1 MRKIFKK
8 EKMLAFLLSTTMLF
22 NMSGIAMAAETDAGK
37 VKAAQAQTQEQNK
50 VIEISSEEQ
59 LRKMADNL
67 SGDYVLTKSITLKK
81 KWQPIGDKKNPFTGT
96 LDGKGHVIRDMDIC
110 LSDSKE
116 SGYAGL
122 FGVMDSACVKN
133 LALEDIN
140 ITSAAR
146 NGAYIGGIA
155 GKMDNSTVSDVYVS
169 GNITGQN
176 VQNETI
182 GGIAG
187 AIFQNKVTSEEN
199 ISLERA
205 ISRININFAQKGDT
219 GLLAGWV
226 SGLEY
231 IQHCYTD
238 SKKLSMFGTGVKWG
252 QNRVLLKQA
261 FLSENNFYGFDFKDT
276 WEMTKQGPKLCRQVE
291 DDTLEFYKEKFS
303 YATEETTKKKVI
315 QEKEKQGTTD
325 KQNTE
330 INQKKETTQKSDTNI
345 LDTIKKQI
353 SNYSTALT
361 RATSDITSGDFT
373 YQLSGND
380 AQITSYK
387 GSGGNVTIP
396 ETIDGHTVTTIKY
409 NAFKNNA
416 NITGITLP
424 KTIKEVGYSAF
435 ENCTGLKSFRMNYNG
450 TVEYKAEIGNAAFRG
465 CTSLTDVSLSEN
477 VTSIGSM
484 AFSGCTS
491 LETLNLP
498 ERVESLGR
506 CLIEKTAISSI
517 TIPKNVKYSTNV
529 SSSYGVLVNV
539 NTLKT
544 VTFEEGMEAIPS
556 CIMASGSYTSYID
569 KIILPSQLKKIGSSA
584 FYNCGKITQMEVP
597 KTITEIG
604 GSAFEN
610 CTGLKSFRMNYN
622 GTVEYKAEIGNAAF
636 RGCTS
641 LTDVSL
647 SENVTSIG
655 SMAFSGCTSLE
666 TLNLPERVESLGRCL
681 IGKTAISSIT
691 IPKNVKYSA
700 DANSSSGV
708 LANVKALKTVTF
720 EQGMKA
726 IPSYIMASGGYTSY
740 IEKVIIPDTVT
751 SIGSHAFYKCDN
763 ITIYGYKNSYA
774 ETYANENDIPFVSVA
789 IAKNATAQD
798 VLSKID
804 LKKLLSKTS
813 LGSTTINGPEVTVAG
828 KTFPVFSFNAG
839 GDLNLGEHLQAKVD
853 MKTKTVQILIGLDDF
868 KGSADLD
875 ADINSN
881 NYWKE
886 SYAQVKSLYKGV
898 RGANA
903 STDKLYH
910 GFQKLRGKL
919 RKTQCKIGVN
929 AEAEAVGYVEFSF
942 ASGEM
947 MSKSGGLVMKASIGY
962 EETQHF
968 PPCPALYVVF
978 GLNAQFGSELKLERI
993 KEMQYAPSIDANIN
1007 LAATVGVGAG
1017 VKKAS
1022 TYAEVGVTG
1031 NLDIGIHLPESSLEK
1046 ALNVG
1051 ADVEVYFNSKAFGF
1065 DGPSY
1070 GPKKLGSVQIYPRNR
1085 RSRMKLHS
1093 AAIDSY
1099 DWSDATPMQRNYLK
1113 KSNTRLRSRA
1123 VTKIQKDSQFNKS
1136 NVYPY
1141 NAAQIVSLKNGK
1153 EFLFWIDD
1161 DGTKENVNKTSLMYS
1176 IKDEDSWSEPQKLA
1190 ETGGANDYPYV
1201 YSDGNR
1207 IAVVWQKA
1215 DKMGTDA
1222 TLPQILKTVEL
1233 YEIVYENGQ
1242 FGTAKRI
1249 TSANTTYEM
1258 MQKVAMNGNETAVVW
1273 VENSTNDPFQ
1283 SSGKNTVK
1291 LSVKKGGSWTQKT
1304 IASNVDTVKNIALA
1318 YVSGEPVIIY
1328 ETGDEST
1335 TTIHYEKGSTKKTYT
1350 GQGVQIENGVMY
1362 YSDGQTIKS
1371 YDILTGYEESTGLPA
1386 MNDFTVVD
1394 NGRTKAV
1401 YTTIADGYKSELAV
1415 YSFDTSVGKW
1425 NEQAMVTDDQKY
1437 IRNYSVALDA
1447 QNNPIIALNAVTVN
1461 ENADDIYGDSTLMV
1475 LKQNQNVDIALTE
1488 NISYEESLV
1497 KPNGK
1502 LPIYFEVKN
1511 KGTQPVT
1518 SFTAKL
1524 SDSSGNVLTSQKI
1537 ACYIDAGSTEMAQ
1550 VIYNLPANITRH
1562 KVNLEIEAEG
1572 EDKLSD
1578 NSKEISVGYADLS
1591 LESVYLSGKR
1601 TEAYLEGTVENAGY
1615 DTAKNVKVNFY
1626 FEEEETPFKTV
1637 NAQTLSAGSQN
1648 SFKVA
1653 IPEKYME
1660 IAPLAG
1666 GNNIHIEVASDTD
1679 ELQYENNE
1687 KDFLI
1692 LSPEEQRIALNAVS
1706 LQLKEQESTTLK
1718 VTYCDEGISEEDI
1731 IWGTSDDKVVT
1742 VDKNGKVTAL
1752 QAGKATITAN
1762 MNGVKAECE
1771 VTVWNLQ
1778 EETVQEVLLNV
1789 NSMRIKSGERQV
1801 LNASI
1806 LPESVKNSQFTWK
1819 SADESIATVS
1829 SLGRVTGISAG
1840 ETTITVTT
1848 ADGYHFAE
1856 CHVTVY
1862 QEVKQIYKVFFEG
1875 GQGATGQNPSV
1886 ITGITG
1892 DTITLPE
1899 NPYSKS
1905 GMVFEGWNDGSTTYK
1920 EGVSYKIGYSDV
1932 VFTAQWRNEE
1942 KAEYTITASAGQNG
1956 TITPSGNVK
1965 VKEGES
1971 QSFSITPAQGYI
1983 IEKVLVDGENIGAKT
1998 SYIFENVT
2006 KEHTISAIFKKKVN
2020 NIDVPIVPD
2029 IPRINKVKKIYL
2041 NGLSTKIAAGKKLK
2055 LTAIILPAN
2064 ATNKKLLWK
2073 SSNQKAATVTKSG
2086 VVTLPKKGAGKKA
2099 TITAMALDG
2108 SGVYAIWKVTSMSGI
2123 VKSIKLTGAKK
2134 VKAGKKVKVKAQIKA
2149 TKKANKKLNW
2159 TSSNIKYATV
2169 TKNGAVK
2176 TKKAGKGKKVKITAA
2191 ATDGSGKK
2199 AAITIKM
2206 K

>member
-1 MRKIFKK
+1 
-8 EKMLAFLLSTTMLF
+8 
-22 NMSGIAMAAETDAGK
+22 
-37 VKAAQAQTQEQNK
+37 
-50 VIEISSEEQ
+50 
-59 LRKMADNL
+59 
-67 SGDYVLTKSITLKK
+67 
-81 KWQPIGDKKNPFTGT
+81 
-96 LDGKGHVIRDMDIC
+96 
-110 LSDSKE
+110 
-116 SGYAGL
+116 
-122 FGVMDSACVKN
+122 
-133 LALEDIN
+133 
-140 ITSAAR
+140 
-146 NGAYIGGIA
+146 
-155 GKMDNSTVSDVYVS
+155 
-169 GNITGQN
+169 
-176 VQNETI
+176 
-182 GGIAG
+182 
-187 AIFQNKVTSEEN
+187 
-199 ISLERA
+199 
-205 ISRININFAQKGDT
+205 
-219 GLLAGWV
+219 
-226 SGLEY
+226 
-231 IQHCYTD
+231 
-238 SKKLSMFGTGVKWG
+238 
-252 QNRVLLKQA
+252 
-261 FLSENNFYGFDFKDT
+261 
-276 WEMTKQGPKLCRQVE
+276 
-291 DDTLEFYKEKFS
+291 
-303 YATEETTKKKVI
+303 
-315 QEKEKQGTTD
+315 
-325 KQNTE
+325 
-330 INQKKETTQKSDTNI
+330 
-345 LDTIKKQI
+345 
-353 SNYSTALT
+353 
-361 RATSDITSGDFT
+361 
-373 YQLSGND
+373 
-380 AQITSYK
+380 
-387 GSGGNVTIP
+387 
-396 ETIDGHTVTTIKY
+396 
-409 NAFKNNA
+409 
-416 NITGITLP
+416 
-424 KTIKEVGYSAF
+424 
-435 ENCTGLKSFRMNYNG
+435 MNYND
-450 TVEYKAEIGNAAFRG
+450 TVEYKAKIGSAAFRG
-465 CTSLTDVSLSEN
+465 CTSLTEVSLSEN
-477 VTSIGSM
+477 VTSIGSY
-484 AFSGCTS
+484 AFSGDAA
-491 LETLNLP
+491 LKGLNLP
-498 ERVESLGR
+498 ESVESLGNH
-506 CLIEKTAISSI
+506 LIQNTAISSI
-517 TIPKNVKYSTNV
+517 KIPKNVKSCGSSGINGPLANV
-529 SSSYGVLVNV
+529 K
-539 NTLKT
+539 TLKT
-544 VTFEEGMEAIPS
+544 VIFEEGMEAIPS
-556 CIMASGSYTSYID
+556 YVMASSDYTSYID
-569 KIILPSQLKKIGSSA
+569 KVVLPSQLKKIGSAA
-584 FYNCGKITQMEVP
+584 FYNCGKITEMEVP

-622 GTVEYKAEIGNAAF
+622 DTVEYKAEIGSAAF

-641 LTDVSL
+641 LTEVSL

-655 SMAFSGCTSLE
+655 ASAFSGCTALKSL
-666 TLNLPERVESLGRCL
+666 TLPESVESLGYRL
-681 IGKTAISSIT
+681 IENTAISGIT
-691 IPKNVKYSA
+691 IPKNVKYST
-700 DANSSSGV
+700 NVSSSYGV
-708 LANVKALKTVTF
+708 LVNVKTLKTVTF

-726 IPSYIMASGGYTSY
+726 IPSCIMASESYTSY

-751 SIGSHAFYKCDN
+751 SIGNYAFYKCDN

-947 MSKSGGLVMKASIGY
+947 MYKSGGLVMKASIGY

-1085 RSRMKLHS
+1085 RSRMKIHS

-1136 NVYPY
+1136 NAYPY
-1141 NAAQIVSLKNGK
+1141 NAAQIVSLKNGM

-1176 IKDEDSWSEPQKLA
+1176 MKAGDSWSEPQKLA

-1201 YSDGNR
+1201 YSDGSR

-1215 DKMGTDA
+1215 EKMNSDA

-1258 MQKVAMNGNETAVVW
+1258 MQKVAVNGNETAVVW

-1318 YVSGEPVIIY
+1318 YVSGEPVIVY

-1461 ENADDIYGDSTLMV
+1461 ENTDDIYGDSTLMV

-1666 GNNIHIEVASDTD
+1666 GNNIHIEVTSDTD

-1706 LQLKEQESTTLK
+1706 LQLKEQESATLK

-1771 VTVWNLQ
+1771 VTVRDLQ

-1848 ADGYHFAE
+1848 ADGYHFVE

-1862 QEVKQIYKVFFEG
+1862 QEVKQIYKVSFEG

-1920 EGVSYKIGYSDV
+1920 EGASYKIGYSDV

-1942 KAEYTITASAGQNG
+1942 KAEYTITASARQNG

-2006 KEHTISAIFKKKVN
+2006 KEHTISAIFKKQVN

-2159 TSSNIKYATV
+2159 TSSNIKYATI

>member
-506 CLIEKTAISSI
+506 CLI
-517 TIPKNVKYSTNV
+517 
-529 SSSYGVLVNV
+529 
-539 NTLKT
+539 
-544 VTFEEGMEAIPS
+544 
-556 CIMASGSYTSYID
+556 
-569 KIILPSQLKKIGSSA
+569 
-584 FYNCGKITQMEVP
+584 
-597 KTITEIG
+597 
-604 GSAFEN
+604 
-610 CTGLKSFRMNYN
+610 
-622 GTVEYKAEIGNAAF
+622 
-636 RGCTS
+636 
-641 LTDVSL
+641 
-647 SENVTSIG
+647 
-655 SMAFSGCTSLE
+655 
-666 TLNLPERVESLGRCL
+666 
-681 IGKTAISSIT
+681 GKTAISSIT

-947 MSKSGGLVMKASIGY
+947 MYKSGGLVMKASIGY

>member
-1 MRKIFKK
+1 MK
-8 EKMLAFLLSTTMLF
+8 EIPAYV
-22 NMSGIAMAAETDAGK
+22 MASQSYTSYVE
-37 VKAAQAQTQEQNK
+37 K
-50 VIEISSEEQ
+50 VIIPDTISS
-59 LRKMADNL
+59 
-67 SGDYVLTKSITLKK
+67 
-81 KWQPIGDKKNPFTGT
+81 IGYD
-96 LDGKGHVIRDMDIC
+96 
-110 LSDSKE
+110 
-116 SGYAGL
+116 A
-122 FGVMDSACVKN
+122 
-133 LALEDIN
+133 
-140 ITSAAR
+140 
-146 NGAYIGGIA
+146 
-155 GKMDNSTVSDVYVS
+155 
-169 GNITGQN
+169 
-176 VQNETI
+176 
-182 GGIAG
+182 
-187 AIFQNKVTSEEN
+187 
-199 ISLERA
+199 
-205 ISRININFAQKGDT
+205 
-219 GLLAGWV
+219 
-226 SGLEY
+226 
-231 IQHCYTD
+231 
-238 SKKLSMFGTGVKWG
+238 
-252 QNRVLLKQA
+252 
-261 FLSENNFYGFDFKDT
+261 
-276 WEMTKQGPKLCRQVE
+276 
-291 DDTLEFYKEKFS
+291 FYKCGK
-303 YATEETTKKKVI
+303 I
-315 QEKEKQGTTD
+315 
-325 KQNTE
+325 TE
-330 INQKKETTQKSDTNI
+330 IE
-345 LDTIKKQI
+345 
-353 SNYSTALT
+353 
-361 RATSDITSGDFT
+361 
-373 YQLSGND
+373 
-380 AQITSYK
+380 
-387 GSGGNVTIP
+387 
-396 ETIDGHTVTTIKY
+396 
-409 NAFKNNA
+409 
-416 NITGITLP
+416 LP
-424 KTIKEVGYSAF
+424 KTITEVGSSAF
-435 ENCTGLKSFRMNYNG
+435 ENCTGLKSFRMNYND
-450 TVEYKAEIGNAAFRG
+450 TVEYTARIGNSAFQG
-465 CTSLTDVSLSEN
+465 CTSLTEVSLSEN
-477 VTSIGSM
+477 VVSVGNY
-484 AFSGCTS
+484 AFSGDTE
-491 LETLNLP
+491 LKNLTLP
-498 ERVESLGR
+498 ESVESLGYL
-506 CLIEKTAISSI
+506 LIENTAISSI
-517 TIPKNVKYSTNV
+517 TIPKNVTRCSSEYS
-529 SSSYGVLVNV
+529 Y
-539 NTLKT
+539 
-544 VTFEEGMEAIPS
+544 
-556 CIMASGSYTSYID
+556 
-569 KIILPSQLKKIGSSA
+569 
-584 FYNCGKITQMEVP
+584 
-597 KTITEIG
+597 
-604 GSAFEN
+604 
-610 CTGLKSFRMNYN
+610 RYN
-622 GTVEYKAEIGNAAF
+622 G
-636 RGCTS
+636 
-641 LTDVSL
+641 
-647 SENVTSIG
+647 
-655 SMAFSGCTSLE
+655 
-666 TLNLPERVESLGRCL
+666 P
-681 IGKTAISSIT
+681 
-691 IPKNVKYSA
+691 
-700 DANSSSGV
+700 
-708 LANVKALKTVTF
+708 LANVKTLKTVTF
-720 EQGMKA
+720 EQGMKE
-726 IPSYIMASGGYTSY
+726 IPVYVMASQSYTSY

-751 SIGSHAFYKCDN
+751 SIGNYAFHKCDN

-828 KTFPVFSFNAG
+828 KTFPIFSFNAG

-919 RKTQCKIGVN
+919 RKTQCKIGVS
-929 AEAEAVGYVEFSF
+929 AQAEAVGYVEFSF
-942 ASGEM
+942 ASGELM
-947 MSKSGGLVMKASIGY
+947 YKSGGLVMNASIGY

-978 GLNAQFGSELKLERI
+978 GLNAEFGSELKLERI
-993 KEMQYAPSIDANIN
+993 KEMQYAPSMDANIN

-1031 NLDIGIHLPESSLEK
+1031 NLDIAMHLPESSLEK

-1070 GPKKLGSVQIYPRNR
+1070 GPKKLGSIQIYPRNA
-1085 RSRMKLHS
+1085 RSQIKLYS
-1093 AAIDSY
+1093 SELASF
-1099 DWSDATPMQRNYLK
+1099 DWSDATPMKRNYLK
-1113 KSNTRLRSRA
+1113 KANARLESRA
-1123 VTKIQKDSQFNKS
+1123 ATKIQKDSQFSKS
-1136 NVYPY
+1136 NAYPY

-1176 IKDEDSWSEPQKLA
+1176 MKTGDSWSEPQKLA

-1207 IAVVWQKA
+1207 MAVVWQKA
-1215 DKMGTDA
+1215 EKMNADA

-1233 YEIVYENGQ
+1233 YEIIYENGQ
-1242 FGTAKRI
+1242 FGTAERI

-1258 MQKVAMNGNETAVVW
+1258 MQKVAMNGNETAVAW

-1291 LSVKKGGSWTQKT
+1291 LSVKKGGTWTQKT

-1318 YVSGEPVIIY
+1318 YVSGEPVVVY

-1350 GQGVQIENGVMY
+1350 GQGAQLENGILY

-1425 NEQAMVTDDQKY
+1425 NEQAMVTDYQKY

-1447 QNNPIIALNAVTVN
+1447 QNHPVIALNAVTVN
-1461 ENADDIYGDSTLMV
+1461 ENTDDIYGDSTLMV
-1475 LKQNQNVDIALTE
+1475 LKQNQNVDISLTE
-1488 NISYEESLV
+1488 NISYEESLL

-1502 LPIYFEVKN
+1502 LPIHFEVKN
-1511 KGTQPVT
+1511 KGTQAVT
-1518 SFTAKL
+1518 KFTAKL
-1524 SDSSGNVLTSQKI
+1524 SDEDGNVLTSQEI
-1537 ACYIDAGSTEMAQ
+1537 ACNIEAGSTGMAQ
-1550 VIYNLPANITRH
+1550 IIYNLPANITRH
-1562 KVNLEIEAEG
+1562 KVTLQVEAEG

-1601 TEAYLEGTVENAGY
+1601 TKAYLEGTVENAGY

-1637 NAQTLSAGSQN
+1637 NLQTLSAGSQN
-1648 SFKVA
+1648 SFKAA

-1660 IAPLAG
+1660 VAPLAG
-1666 GNNIHIEVASDTD
+1666 GNNIHIEVISDTD

-1692 LSPEEQRIALNAVS
+1692 LSPEEQRMALNAAS
-1706 LQLKEQESTTLK
+1706 LQLKEDETTTLK

-1731 IWGTSDDKVVT
+1731 IWGTSDNTIVT
-1742 VDKNGKVTAL
+1742 VDENGKVTAL
-1752 QAGKATITAN
+1752 QAGKATITASVN
-1762 MNGVKAECE
+1762 GMNAECE
-1771 VTVWNLQ
+1771 VTVQDSQ
-1778 EETVQEVLLNV
+1778 EETVQSVLLNV
-1789 NSMRIKSGERQV
+1789 NSIRIKSGERQV
-1801 LNASI
+1801 LNASV
-1806 LPESVKNSQFTWK
+1806 LPESAKNSQFTWK

-1829 SLGRVTGISAG
+1829 SSGRVTGMSAG
-1840 ETTITVTT
+1840 ETTITVTA

-1862 QEVKQIYKVFFEG
+1862 QEVKQIYKVSFEG
-1875 GQGATGQNPSV
+1875 GKGATEENPSV
-1886 ITGITG
+1886 ITGTTG
-1892 DTITLPE
+1892 DTITLPK

-1920 EGVSYKIGYSDV
+1920 EGASYKIGYSDV

-1942 KAEYTITASAGQNG
+1942 KTEYTITASAGQNG

-1983 IEKVLVDGENIGAKT
+1983 IEKILVDGENIGAKT
-1998 SYIFENVT
+1998 SYTFENVT
-2006 KEHTISAIFKKKVN
+2006 KEHTILATFKKQAN
-2020 NIDVPIVPD
+2020 NIDIPIVPD

-2041 NGLSTKIAAGKKLK
+2041 NGLSTQIAAGKKLK
-2055 LTAIILPAN
+2055 LTATILPAN

-2073 SSNQKAATVTKSG
+2073 SSNQKAATVTQSG

-2108 SGVYAIWKVTSMSGI
+2108 SGVYATWKVTSMTGI
-2123 VKSIKLTGAKK
+2123 IKSIKLTGAKQ
-2134 VKAGKKVKVKAQIKA
+2134 VKAGKNVKIKTQIKT
-2149 TKKANKKLNW
+2149 TKKANKKLKW

-2169 TKNGAVK
+2169 TASGVVK
-2176 TKKAGKGKKVKITAA
+2176 TKKAGKGKKVKITAM

-2199 AAITIKM
+2199 ATITIKM

>member
-517 TIPKNVKYSTNV
+517 TIPKNVKYS
-529 SSSYGVLVNV
+529 
-539 NTLKT
+539 
-544 VTFEEGMEAIPS
+544 
-556 CIMASGSYTSYID
+556 
-569 KIILPSQLKKIGSSA
+569 
-584 FYNCGKITQMEVP
+584 
-597 KTITEIG
+597 
-604 GSAFEN
+604 
-610 CTGLKSFRMNYN
+610 
-622 GTVEYKAEIGNAAF
+622 
-636 RGCTS
+636 
-641 LTDVSL
+641 
-647 SENVTSIG
+647 
-655 SMAFSGCTSLE
+655 
-666 TLNLPERVESLGRCL
+666 
-681 IGKTAISSIT
+681 
-691 IPKNVKYSA
+691 A

-947 MSKSGGLVMKASIGY
+947 MYKSGGLVMKASIGY

>member
-556 CIMASGSYTSYID
+556 CIMASGSYTSYVD

-947 MSKSGGLVMKASIGY
+947 MYKSGGLVMKASIGY

-2006 KEHTISAIFKKKVN
+2006 KEHTIGVH
-2020 NIDVPIVPD
+2020 P
-2029 IPRINKVKKIYL
+2029 VK
-2041 NGLSTKIAAGKKLK
+2041 
-2055 LTAIILPAN
+2055 
-2064 ATNKKLLWK
+2064 
-2073 SSNQKAATVTKSG
+2073 
-2086 VVTLPKKGAGKKA
+2086 
-2099 TITAMALDG
+2099 
-2108 SGVYAIWKVTSMSGI
+2108 
-2123 VKSIKLTGAKK
+2123 
-2134 VKAGKKVKVKAQIKA
+2134 
-2149 TKKANKKLNW
+2149 
-2159 TSSNIKYATV
+2159 
-2169 TKNGAVK
+2169 
-2176 TKKAGKGKKVKITAA
+2176 
-2191 ATDGSGKK
+2191 
-2199 AAITIKM
+2199 
-2206 K
+2206 

>member
-477 VTSIGSM
+477 VTSIGNM
-484 AFSGCTS
+484 AFSGCTA
-491 LETLNLP
+491 LKNLNLP
-498 ERVESLGR
+498 ERVESLGSR
-506 CLIEKTAISSI
+506 LIEKTAISSI

-556 CIMASGSYTSYID
+556 CIMASGSYTSYVD

-947 MSKSGGLVMKASIGY
+947 MYKSGGLVMKASIGY

-2006 KEHTISAIFKKKVN
+2006 KEHTIGVH
-2020 NIDVPIVPD
+2020 P
-2029 IPRINKVKKIYL
+2029 VK
-2041 NGLSTKIAAGKKLK
+2041 
-2055 LTAIILPAN
+2055 
-2064 ATNKKLLWK
+2064 
-2073 SSNQKAATVTKSG
+2073 
-2086 VVTLPKKGAGKKA
+2086 
-2099 TITAMALDG
+2099 
-2108 SGVYAIWKVTSMSGI
+2108 
-2123 VKSIKLTGAKK
+2123 
-2134 VKAGKKVKVKAQIKA
+2134 
-2149 TKKANKKLNW
+2149 
-2159 TSSNIKYATV
+2159 
-2169 TKNGAVK
+2169 
-2176 TKKAGKGKKVKITAA
+2176 
-2191 ATDGSGKK
+2191 
-2199 AAITIKM
+2199 
-2206 K
+2206 

>member
-947 MSKSGGLVMKASIGY
+947 MYKSGGLVMKASIGY

-2006 KEHTISAIFKKKVN
+2006 KEHTIGVH
-2020 NIDVPIVPD
+2020 P
-2029 IPRINKVKKIYL
+2029 VK
-2041 NGLSTKIAAGKKLK
+2041 
-2055 LTAIILPAN
+2055 
-2064 ATNKKLLWK
+2064 
-2073 SSNQKAATVTKSG
+2073 
-2086 VVTLPKKGAGKKA
+2086 
-2099 TITAMALDG
+2099 
-2108 SGVYAIWKVTSMSGI
+2108 
-2123 VKSIKLTGAKK
+2123 
-2134 VKAGKKVKVKAQIKA
+2134 
-2149 TKKANKKLNW
+2149 
-2159 TSSNIKYATV
+2159 
-2169 TKNGAVK
+2169 
-2176 TKKAGKGKKVKITAA
+2176 
-2191 ATDGSGKK
+2191 
-2199 AAITIKM
+2199 
-2206 K
+2206 